1 MTDDEDLA
9 RVDYLVMEF
18 PGDMMRGPGLA
29 LLADIMEV
37 GVGRVLDLV
46 FIRKGPD
53 SSISIVDVTSL
64 AAGGDGVSV
73 DPDLSALLLA
83 RTGHLGE
90 AEIAEAATHIDVGSS
105 AGILVFEKSP
115 ARPDVVVPR
124 QRTPSPVPSSP
135 TVPSSRRSR
144 SWDFSAG

>member
-46 FIRKGPD
+46 FIRKEPD
-53 SSISIVDVTSL
+53 SSISIVDVRSL
-64 AAGGDGVSV
+64 GDGTGIGV
-73 DPDLSALLLA
+73 DLSSLTLA
-83 RTGHLGE
+83 HPGHLGE
-90 AEIAEAATHIDVGSS
+90 AEIAEAGNHIDVGSS

-124 QRTPSPVPSSP
+124 QRTTSSAPSRPSRPSSP
-135 TVPSSRRSR
+135 SVPPLL
-144 SWDFSAG
+144 AGSGG